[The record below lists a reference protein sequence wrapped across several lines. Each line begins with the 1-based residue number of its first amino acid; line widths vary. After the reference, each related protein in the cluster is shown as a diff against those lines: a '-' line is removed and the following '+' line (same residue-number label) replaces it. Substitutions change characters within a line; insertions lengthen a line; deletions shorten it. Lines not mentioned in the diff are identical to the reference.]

1 MGSTLFNQ
9 PVHFS
14 PIQLWNY
21 PFAEVFAF
29 TLIATEDDMANATL
43 STLQNPTGKVRVK
56 LQSLPTT
63 PKGFPKQR
71 LCPSSKSVRANY
83 GPRAPEV
90 ACAMAESLSYAYASL
105 SEPAFAPMA
114 CGPFTERML
123 AQYVGRCLWN
133 WDDVPAFIPPK
144 RVPPLPIQPEA
155 EDDTAAGTDGDQQ
168 DDAEPPIYNPGEVS
182 LYHCA
187 RRLMQIA
194 MRCTALFPEDMR
206 SVSPRL
212 SCNLLLGSYN
222 SVDRAVARFLAGAG
236 MEYDGQLLAPALAH
250 VGYGEVQDGGLP
262 PFHRLPERSK
272 RTGYSVR
279 QSLALDLAGPE
290 GTLPLTHAV
299 LRSTLY
305 EDDLA
310 KRLIEVKEGVLE
322 RLRELAVEVRGVAP
336 DVAQMIE
343 DGDIPYEGAAERVVR
358 GVWDLDL
365 GVLDDGISTADP
377 DDDLMALTCRMIVSA
392 LGTGHAY
399 IGATTLFALATLSGV
414 SPAAYVRYAEKDLER
429 RGVTYLTSA
438 TVGELADLVAGA
450 DLEKESRRGVLIKE
464 LRLLEARLKPMEE
477 LLERRG
483 ERVKRLMRVR
493 GCRVAEEWR
502 GRKGADSDSDED

>member
-1 MGSTLFNQ
+1 M
-9 PVHFS
+9 P
-14 PIQLWNY
+14 
-21 PFAEVFAF
+21 
-29 TLIATEDDMANATL
+29 NAPL
-43 STLQNPTGKVRVK
+43 STLVSPAGKARVK
-56 LQSLPTT
+56 LQSLP
-63 PKGFPKQR
+63 PAANGFAKQR
-71 LCPSSKSVRANY
+71 LCPSTKSVRANY

-105 SEPAFAPMA
+105 SDESFQPAE

-123 AQYVGRCLWN
+123 AQYVGRCLWT

-144 RVPPLPIQPEA
+144 RVPPLPTGG
-155 EDDTAAGTDGDQQ
+155 DDQT
-168 DDAEPPIYNPGEVS
+168 EIS
-182 LYHCA
+182 LYQCS
-187 RRLMQIA
+187 RRLMVVA
-194 MRCTALFPEDMR
+194 LRSTALFPPDMR
-206 SVSPRL
+206 AISPRM

-222 SVDRAVARFLAGAG
+222 SVDRAVARWLASAG
-236 MEYDGQLLAPALAH
+236 IDHDSPSLAQALAH
-250 VGYGEVQDGGLP
+250 VGYGEVQDDGLP
-262 PFHRLPERSK
+262 PFHRRPERVK
-272 RTGYSVR
+272 RSGYSTR
-279 QSLALDLAGPE
+279 QSLVLDLAGPE
-290 GTLPLTHAV
+290 GTLPLSHAI

-365 GVLDDGISTADP
+365 GVLDDGVSTADP
-377 DDDLMALTCRMIVSA
+377 DDDLMALTCRVIVAA

-399 IGATTLFALATLSGV
+399 IGAPTLFALAVLSGV
-414 SPAAYVRYAEKDLER
+414 SPAAYVRYALLDLER
-429 RGVTYLTSA
+429 RGVTYLTAA
-438 TVGELADLVAGA
+438 TVGQLAELVEEADVEKPARKAVLV
-450 DLEKESRRGVLIKE
+450 KE
-464 LRLLEARLKPMEE
+464 LRLLEDRLKPMEE
-477 LLERRG
+477 IAEKRG

-502 GRKGADSDSDED
+502 GRKGVAADSDDE

>member
-1 MGSTLFNQ
+1 
-9 PVHFS
+9 
-14 PIQLWNY
+14 
-21 PFAEVFAF
+21 
-29 TLIATEDDMANATL
+29 MANATL

-105 SEPAFAPMA
+105 SEPSFAPMA

-144 RVPPLPIQPEA
+144 RVPPLPIGAAPA
-155 EDDTAAGTDGDQQ
+155 ADTEDDTAQQAEAG
-168 DDAEPPIYNPGEVS
+168 AEPPIYNPGEVTI
-182 LYHCA
+182 YHCS

-250 VGYGEVQDGGLP
+250 VAYGEVQDGGLP
-262 PFHRLPERSK
+262 PFRRLPERTK
-272 RTGYSVR
+272 RSGYSVR
-279 QSLALDLAGPE
+279 QSLVLDLAGAE
-290 GTLPLTHAV
+290 GTLPLSHAI

-310 KRLIEVKEGVLE
+310 KRLTEVRDGVLE
-322 RLRELAVEVRGVAP
+322 RLRELAAEVRGVAP

-358 GVWDLDL
+358 GVWDLGL
-365 GVLDDGISTADP
+365 GVLDEGVSTADP
-377 DDDLMALTCRMIVSA
+377 DDDLMALTCRMIISA

-399 IGATTLFALATLSGV
+399 LGAETLFALATLSGV

-438 TVGELADLVAGA
+438 TVGELADLVGVAE
-450 DLEKESRRGVLIKE
+450 LEKESRRGVLIKE

-477 LLERRG
+477 LLEKRG

-502 GRKGADSDSDED
+502 GRKGAGADLDSDED

>member
-1 MGSTLFNQ
+1 
-9 PVHFS
+9 
-14 PIQLWNY
+14 
-21 PFAEVFAF
+21 
-29 TLIATEDDMANATL
+29 MANAPL

-123 AQYVGRCLWN
+123 AQYVGRCLWS

-155 EDDTAAGTDGDQQ
+155 EDDTAASTE
-168 DDAEPPIYNPGEVS
+168 DDKQAGAEPPIYNPGEVS

-250 VGYGEVQDGGLP
+250 VAYGEVQDGGLP

-290 GTLPLTHAV
+290 GTLPLTHAI

-310 KRLIEVKEGVLE
+310 KRLVEIREGVLE
-322 RLRELAVEVRGVAP
+322 RLRELAGEVRGVAP

-365 GVLDDGISTADP
+365 GVLDDGRSVADP
-377 DDDLMALTCRMIVSA
+377 DDDLMALTCRMIISA

-477 LLERRG
+477 LLEKRG

-493 GCRVAEEWR
+493 GWKVAEEWR
-502 GRKGADSDSDED
+502 GRKGDDPEGD

>member
-1 MGSTLFNQ
+1 
-9 PVHFS
+9 
-14 PIQLWNY
+14 
-21 PFAEVFAF
+21 
-29 TLIATEDDMANATL
+29 MANATL
-43 STLQNPTGKVRVK
+43 STLQSPTGKVRVK
-56 LQSLPTT
+56 LQSLPAT

-83 GPRAPEV
+83 GLRAPEV

-123 AQYVGRCLWN
+123 AQYVGRCLWS

-144 RVPPLPIQPEA
+144 RVPPLPIQSIAQPEASTDGDQQA
-155 EDDTAAGTDGDQQ
+155 EDDTAQQAEAATAAGTEADTAHTPGT
-168 DDAEPPIYNPGEVS
+168 EPPIYNPGEVS
-182 LYHCA
+182 IYHCA

-236 MEYDGQLLAPALAH
+236 MEYDGQGLAGALAH

-290 GTLPLTHAV
+290 GTLPLAHAV

-310 KRLIEVKEGVLE
+310 KRLVEIREGVLE

-365 GVLDDGISTADP
+365 GVLDEGVSTADP
-377 DDDLMALTCRMIVSA
+377 DDDLMALTCRMIISA

-438 TVGELADLVAGA
+438 TVGELADLVAEA
-450 DLEKESRRGVLIKE
+450 DLSVEARRNVLIKE

-477 LLERRG
+477 LLEKRG
-483 ERVKRLMRVR
+483 EKVKRLMRVR
-493 GCRVAEEWR
+493 GYRVAEEWR
-502 GRKGADSDSDED
+502 GRKGVAADSDDE

>member
-1 MGSTLFNQ
+1 
-9 PVHFS
+9 
-14 PIQLWNY
+14 
-21 PFAEVFAF
+21 
-29 TLIATEDDMANATL
+29 MANATL
-43 STLQNPTGKVRVK
+43 STLQNPAGKVRVK
-56 LQSLPTT
+56 LQSLPAT

-83 GPRAPEV
+83 GLRAPEV

-123 AQYVGRCLWN
+123 AQYVGRCLWS

-144 RVPPLPIQPEA
+144 RVPPLPIQSIAQPEA
-155 EDDTAAGTDGDQQ
+155 EDDTAQQAEAATDGN
-168 DDAEPPIYNPGEVS
+168 AEPPIYSPGEVS
-182 LYHCA
+182 LYHCS

-250 VGYGEVQDGGLP
+250 VAYGEVQDGGLP

-310 KRLIEVKEGVLE
+310 KRLNEVRDGVLE

-365 GVLDDGISTADP
+365 GVLDDGVSTADP
-377 DDDLMALTCRMIVSA
+377 DDDLMALTCRMIISA

-438 TVGELADLVAGA
+438 TVGELADLVAEA

-477 LLERRG
+477 LLEKRG

-493 GCRVAEEWR
+493 GWKVAEEWMKKR
-502 GRKGADSDSDED
+502 GSDSEED

>member
-1 MGSTLFNQ
+1 
-9 PVHFS
+9 
-14 PIQLWNY
+14 
-21 PFAEVFAF
+21 
-29 TLIATEDDMANATL
+29 MANATL

-144 RVPPLPIQPEA
+144 RVPPLPIGARPADEASTDGGQQA
-155 EDDTAAGTDGDQQ
+155 EDDTSTEAGADGDQQ
-168 DDAEPPIYNPGEVS
+168 DGGEPPVYNPGEVTI
-182 LYHCA
+182 YHCS

-310 KRLIEVKEGVLE
+310 KRLIEVRDGVLE
-322 RLRELAVEVRGVAP
+322 RLRELAAEVRGVAP

-358 GVWDLDL
+358 GVWDLGL

-377 DDDLMALTCRMIVSA
+377 DDDLMALTCRMIISA

-399 IGATTLFALATLSGV
+399 IGAETLFALATLSGV

-438 TVGELADLVAGA
+438 TVGELADLVGVAE
-450 DLEKESRRGVLIKE
+450 LEKESRRGVLIKE

-477 LLERRG
+477 LMEKRG

-502 GRKGADSDSDED
+502 GRKGVAADEDED

>member
-1 MGSTLFNQ
+1 
-9 PVHFS
+9 
-14 PIQLWNY
+14 
-21 PFAEVFAF
+21 
-29 TLIATEDDMANATL
+29 MANATL
-43 STLQNPTGKVRVK
+43 STLQSPTGKVRVK
-56 LQSLPTT
+56 LQSLPAT

-83 GPRAPEV
+83 GLRAPEV

-123 AQYVGRCLWN
+123 AQYVGRCLWS

-155 EDDTAAGTDGDQQ
+155 EDDTSTEAGADGDQQ
-168 DDAEPPIYNPGEVS
+168 DGGEPPIYNPGEVS
-182 LYHCA
+182 LYHCS

-236 MEYDGQLLAPALAH
+236 MEYDGQGLAAALAH

-290 GTLPLTHAV
+290 GTLPLTHAI

-310 KRLIEVKEGVLE
+310 KRLIEVRDGVLE

-365 GVLDDGISTADP
+365 GVLDEGISTADP
-377 DDDLMALTCRMIVSA
+377 DDDLTALTCRMIISA

-399 IGATTLFALATLSGV
+399 IGATTLFALAALTGV

-429 RGVTYLTSA
+429 RGVTYLTSS

-477 LLERRG
+477 LLEKRG
-483 ERVKRLMRVR
+483 EKVKRLMRVR
-493 GCRVAEEWR
+493 GWKVAEEWR
-502 GRKGADSDSDED
+502 GRKGADSDDE

>member
-1 MGSTLFNQ
+1 
-9 PVHFS
+9 
-14 PIQLWNY
+14 
-21 PFAEVFAF
+21 
-29 TLIATEDDMANATL
+29 MANATL
-43 STLQNPTGKVRVK
+43 STLQSPTGKVRVK
-56 LQSLPTT
+56 LQSLPAT

-83 GPRAPEV
+83 GLRAPEV

-123 AQYVGRCLWN
+123 AQYVGRCLWS

-144 RVPPLPIQPEA
+144 RVPPLPIQAAQQA
-155 EDDTAAGTDGDQQ
+155 EDDTSTEDDTAQQAEAATDGS
-168 DDAEPPIYNPGEVS
+168 AELPIYNPGEVS
-182 LYHCA
+182 LYHCS

-236 MEYDGQLLAPALAH
+236 MEYDGQGLAGALAH

-290 GTLPLTHAV
+290 GTLPLTHAI

-365 GVLDDGISTADP
+365 GVLDDGVSTADP
-377 DDDLMALTCRMIVSA
+377 DDDLMALTCRMIISA

-399 IGATTLFALATLSGV
+399 LGATTLFALAALSGV

-477 LLERRG
+477 LLEKRG

-493 GCRVAEEWR
+493 GWKVAEEWR
-502 GRKGADSDSDED
+502 GRKGADSDDE

>member
-1 MGSTLFNQ
+1 
-9 PVHFS
+9 
-14 PIQLWNY
+14 
-21 PFAEVFAF
+21 
-29 TLIATEDDMANATL
+29 MANATL
-43 STLQNPTGKVRVK
+43 STLQSPTGKVRVK
-56 LQSLPTT
+56 LQSLPAT

-83 GPRAPEV
+83 GLRAPEV

-105 SEPAFAPMA
+105 SEPSFAPMA

-123 AQYVGRCLWN
+123 AQYVGRCLWS

-144 RVPPLPIQPEA
+144 RVPPLPIQLGV
-155 EDDTAAGTDGDQQ
+155 EDDTARPADGDQPA
-168 DDAEPPIYNPGEVS
+168 DAEPPIYNPGEVS
-182 LYHCA
+182 LYHCS

-236 MEYDGQLLAPALAH
+236 MEYDGQGLAGALAH

-290 GTLPLTHAV
+290 GTLPLAHAI

-365 GVLDDGISTADP
+365 GVLDEGRSTADP
-377 DDDLMALTCRMIVSA
+377 DDDLMALTCRMIISA

-399 IGATTLFALATLSGV
+399 IGATTLFALAALTGV

-429 RGVTYLTSA
+429 RGVTYLTSS
-438 TVGELADLVAGA
+438 TVGELADLVAEA
-450 DLEKESRRGVLIKE
+450 DLSVGARRNVLIKE
-464 LRLLEARLKPMEE
+464 LRLLEARFKPMEE
-477 LLERRG
+477 LLEKRG
-483 ERVKRLMRVR
+483 DKVKRLMKVR
-493 GCRVAEEWR
+493 GWKVAEEWMKKR
-502 GRKGADSDSDED
+502 GSDLEED